1 MRPALWIPLLLFLG
15 LVSSFAVQLVRGEN
29 PHDLPS
35 ALIDKPVPDFDLPPV
50 RMGEPGLK
58 SDDLK
63 SGDVILLNVFASW
76 CAPCRI
82 EHPFL
87 TQLADEGIPVYGLNY
102 KDRPQDVQ
110 AFLSELGDPY
120 ADIGADLNGQVGIDF
135 GVYGVPETYVIS
147 GDGRIMYKHVGPI
160 LPQNQ
165 PDLRNAIAVA
175 RQAGSQ

>member
-1 MRPALWIPLLLFLG
+1 MRPAFWVPLILFLG
-15 LVSSFAVQLVRGEN
+15 LVAAFAVQLASGDN

-35 ALIDKPVPDFDLPPV
+35 ALIDKPVPNFDLPPI
-50 RMGEPGLK
+50 RMGEAGLK
-58 SDDLK
+58 SEDLK
-63 SGDVILLNVFASW
+63 SGEVVLLNVFASW

-87 TQLADEGIPVYGLNY
+87 SELAEEGIPVYGLNY
-102 KDRPQDVQ
+102 KDRPQDV
-110 AFLSELGDPY
+110 ATFLRELGDPY
-120 ADIGADLNGQVGIDF
+120 AEIGADNNGRVGVDF

-165 PDLRNAIAVA
+165 DDLRKAIAAA
-175 RQAGSQ
+175 RQPEPQ

>member
-1 MRPALWIPLLLFLG
+1 MRPAFWVPLILFLG
-15 LVSSFAVQLVRGEN
+15 LVVAFAIQLASGDN

-35 ALIDKPVPDFDLPPV
+35 ALIDKPVPDFDLPPI
-50 RMGEPGLK
+50 RMGEAGLK
-58 SDDLK
+58 SEDLK
-63 SGDVILLNVFASW
+63 SGEVVLLNVFASW

-87 TQLADEGIPVYGLNY
+87 SELAEEGIPVYGLNY
-102 KDRPQDVQ
+102 KDRPQDVA
-110 AFLSELGDPY
+110 AFLRELGDPY
-120 ADIGADLNGQVGIDF
+120 AEIGADNNGRVGVDF

-165 PDLRNAIAVA
+165 DDLRKAIAAA
-175 RQAGSQ
+175 RQPEPQ